1 MANNYRIRP
10 LPLAGMEVDLSSFT
24 YRFNYGK
31 KVRVPICCWYIE
43 VANKRILVDTA
54 ADAKMATEFR
64 GFPAEEIASFEE
76 ALGKVG
82 ARPRDIDLVIQTHLQ
97 WDHCA
102 NTSKCRN
109 AKVAV
114 SEDELKFAMSPHPIL
129 APTYNTALLKHC
141 NFMVVSGRTE
151 IFPGVEVIPAPGHT
165 PGTQAVSIETAKGK
179 ALITGFCCTR
189 DNFEPP
195 EEVRQILPVIPPG
208 IHLDAVQAYDSTL
221 KIKNMAD
228 ILIPVHDP
236 SYFEIDSIP

>member
-43 VANKRILVDTA
+43 GASKRILVDTA
-54 ADAKMATEFR
+54 ADARMATEFR
-64 GFPAEEIASFEE
+64 GFPAEEVASFED

-82 ARPRDIDLVIQTHLQ
+82 AQPRDIDLVIQTHLQ

-129 APTYNTALLKHC
+129 APTYDTTLLKQC
-141 NFMVVSGRTE
+141 NFMVVSGETE
-151 IFPGVEVIPAPGHT
+151 VFPGIEVIPAPGHT
-165 PGTQAVSIETAKGK
+165 PGTQAVSVKTAKGK

-195 EEVRQILPVIPPG
+195 EEVRHILPVIPPG

-221 KIKNMAD
+221 KIKNVAD
-228 ILIPVHDP
+228 ILVAVHDP